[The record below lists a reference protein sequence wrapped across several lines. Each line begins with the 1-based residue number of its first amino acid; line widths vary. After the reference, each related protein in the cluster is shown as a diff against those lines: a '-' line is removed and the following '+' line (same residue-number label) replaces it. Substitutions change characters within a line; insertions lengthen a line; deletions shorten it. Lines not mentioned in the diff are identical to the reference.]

1 MQVHQDGATVC
12 YSTLPAEPAMWNS
25 YFEMSIQTSII
36 PIYWVPELRSWKQL
50 KTKELFQMMIISG
63 RQTMSSSSL
72 SASTLDIEVVKDHLA
87 RTRKSTMLYK
97 CRRRKSFSYTRPR
110 PFSDKSRLYYSP
122 PWCLP
127 LRFEGETGEPFVGIM
142 YVMFLSKTVPL
153 RRLRC

>member
-1 MQVHQDGATVC
+1 
-12 YSTLPAEPAMWNS
+12 
-25 YFEMSIQTSII
+25 
-36 PIYWVPELRSWKQL
+36 
-50 KTKELFQMMIISG
+50 MMIISG

-142 YVMFLSKTVPL
+142 YVMFLSKTVLL
-153 RRLRC
+153 RRLRCQWQIGKNLCTSLFFSGRPTRRIPKAPSPMKKDNQKLNSFSINVHNLT